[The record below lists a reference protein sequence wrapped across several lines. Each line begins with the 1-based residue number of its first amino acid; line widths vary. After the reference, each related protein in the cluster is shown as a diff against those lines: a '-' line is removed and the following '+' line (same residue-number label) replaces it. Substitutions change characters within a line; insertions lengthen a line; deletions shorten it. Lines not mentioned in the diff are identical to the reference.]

1 MERKD
6 ILLVEDNADDIE
18 LAKRA
23 FQKNNIINNIVIT
36 RDGSET
42 LDYLYG
48 KGKFKGRD
56 INNIPQLIL
65 LDLKMPKVHGLEVLK
80 QIRENELT
88 KYIPVI
94 ILTSSQ
100 DKKDI
105 IQAYELGANSYI
117 VKPIDFV
124 KFTEV
129 VQQIAMYWLTLNE
142 QPSLKEVNK

>member
-48 KGKFKGRD
+48 KGIFKGRD
-56 INNIPQLIL
+56 INNIPRLIL

-117 VKPIDFV
+117 VKPIDFI

-129 VQQIAMYWLTLNE
+129 VQQIALYWLTLNE
-142 QPSLKEVNK
+142 QPSFKRGE

>member
-56 INNIPQLIL
+56 INNIPRLIL
-65 LDLKMPKVHGLEVLK
+65 LDLKMPKVHGIEVLK

-129 VQQIAMYWLTLNE
+129 VQQIAMYWLSLNE
-142 QPSLKEVNK
+142 QPLFKRGE